1 MNCLHS
7 CREPLI
13 HMQIRTH
20 VHWRTHTH
28 THTQISDAFFTT
40 TYMTDYQSVY
50 WVTVMKL
57 REKIPSSCKL
67 LLSLSLSLKVIYS
80 LYFYYLYFY
89 RVIMF
94 QWQTRGKREQ
104 VKTGE
109 RDGESKANKLMQRY
123 WEERDDT
130 SLRPT

>member
-13 HMQIRTH
+13 HMQIRT
-20 VHWRTHTH
+20 RALTHTH
-28 THTQISDAFFTT
+28 TYTSDAFFTT

-67 LLSLSLSLKVIYS
+67 LLSLSLCVSLKVIYS

-94 QWQTRGKREQ
+94 Q
-104 VKTGE
+104 
-109 RDGESKANKLMQRY
+109 
-123 WEERDDT
+123 
-130 SLRPT
+130 